1 MIDDV
6 RGNAISS
13 IEYDITELSGPT
25 RWGDKPNSEVIK
37 LGTKF
42 CEDLLNYARTSDNM
56 DKVHSTS
63 LFSGVATIL
72 VAGTRHFE
80 DISDEELDAIRKIF
94 DEITAI
100 WKASFEEESFN
111 KTFDRIMYVR
121 EIFITNTVCREDF
134 DGKYR
139 QSMIF
144 PNFVDLYEIVHK
156 IEANWDKLKEAED
169 FTMMFTYFRTDWY
182 HAEVRS
188 KGDIMLEKKGL
199 GGETRRPENL
209 PEYIDPHARA
219 REFMKMLDER
229 L

>member
-42 CEDLLNYARTSDNM
+42 CEDLLNYARTSDNL

-72 VAGTRHFE
+72 VAATRDF
-80 DISDEELDAIRKIF
+80 DKIF
-94 DEITAI
+94 DEIMAI

-121 EIFITNTVCREDF
+121 EIFITNTVCREDY

-156 IEANWDKLKEAED
+156 IEANWDKLKETED
-169 FTMMFTYFRTDWY
+169 FVMLFTYYRKEWY

-199 GGETRRPENL
+199 GGETCRPENL
-209 PEYIDPHARA
+209 PEHIDPHARA